1 MGKSTADAATAKLF
15 GAPTRAPKTPSAAPP
30 AVPSAAPTAASPPP
44 ATPAPRPAPRPAGAA
59 AVSPAPT
66 RRSVPAAPAPKR
78 AAATPGR
85 VTTPP
90 ARKAVAES
98 PRPAAEETRNTG
110 NYLGQSLYLY
120 KGVEARKLS
129 VYVEPS
135 LAAGLRMA
143 AASGADPRGSD
154 MSEIVDTLLR
164 ENGYADWR
172 PPAS

>member
-15 GAPTRAPKTPSAAPP
+15 GAPPRAPKAS
-30 AVPSAAPTAASPPP
+30 PTALPAASPPP
-44 ATPAPRPAPRPAGAA
+44 ATLAPADEAPARRASKAPKVSSAA
-59 AVSPAPT
+59 T
-66 RRSVPAAPAPKR
+66 GGTGAPAPKR
-78 AAATPGR
+78 TATPPR
-85 VTTPP
+85 RATTQP
-90 ARKAVAES
+90 ARGAVTES
-98 PRPAAEETRNTG
+98 PRRPPAAEETRNTG

-120 KGVEARKLS
+120 KGAAARKLS

>member
-15 GAPTRAPKTPSAAPP
+15 GAPSRAPKAPSS
-30 AVPSAAPTAASPPP
+30 AVPPP
-44 ATPAPRPAPRPAGAA
+44 ATLADKAPALRGAEASPTPAPRPAAPKQAAAASALPKRGAA
-59 AVSPAPT
+59 KPTGVVATEPA
-66 RRSVPAAPAPKR
+66 RRAPAADDA
-78 AAATPGR
+78 
-85 VTTPP
+85 
-90 ARKAVAES
+90 
-98 PRPAAEETRNTG
+98 RNTG
-110 NYLGQSLYLY
+110 NYLGRSLYLY

-154 MSEIVDTLLR
+154 MSEIVGALLR

-172 PPAS
+172 PPTP